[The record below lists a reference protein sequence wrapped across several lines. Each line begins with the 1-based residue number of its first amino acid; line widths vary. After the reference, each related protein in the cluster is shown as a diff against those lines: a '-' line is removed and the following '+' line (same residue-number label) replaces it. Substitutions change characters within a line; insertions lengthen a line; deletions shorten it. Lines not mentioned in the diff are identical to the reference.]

1 MPRKRHQESGPTP
14 IGSGAAEHGPGP
26 GEPVSPGSGSRRARP
41 IARLNVPVSG
51 PVPGPVSGAIEH
63 SRPAELR
70 PHKAPHE
77 EAFDAALRPRSF
89 DEYIGQSRVTDN
101 LRVFVE
107 AARRRGD
114 ALDHVLFCGPPGLGK
129 TTLAHLIAGALGV
142 TLRPV
147 GAPAIEHKGTLA
159 SYLTGLGE
167 RDVLFIDEIHRLQ
180 PVVEEYLYPAMED
193 FRIEIPVGEGPA
205 AQLLHMAL
213 PRFTLVGAT
222 TRTGLLTSPLR
233 DRFGIVLRLDYYT
246 PTELAEIARRSAL
259 RLDVQL
265 SARGCLAIGQRARGT
280 PRIANRLL
288 RRVRDFAEVESDGR
302 IDEPA
307 CGEWLSR
314 LGVDK
319 QGLDDMDRTL
329 LRAVIERFDG
339 GPVGIESLAAAVS
352 EEADT
357 LEDVYE
363 PYLIQEG
370 FLSRTPRGRVATR
383 RAYEHLGLQI
393 LQERPDPNTQQKL
406 F

>member
-1 MPRKRHQESGPTP
+1 MPRKRHVDAAAPT
-14 IGSGAAEHGPGP
+14 AVRAD
-26 GEPVSPGSGSRRARP
+26 EPA
-41 IARLNVPVSG
+41 
-51 PVPGPVSGAIEH
+51 EH
-63 SRPAELR
+63 SRPLPQSGPHARLAELQPVR
-70 PHKAPHE
+70 GPHE
-77 EAFDAALRPRSF
+77 DPLDAALRPRSF
-89 DEYIGQSRVTDN
+89 DEYIGQRRVVDN

-107 AARRRGD
+107 AAKRRGE

-129 TTLAHLIAGALGV
+129 TTLAHLIASALGSN
-142 TLRPV
+142 LRPV

-180 PVVEEYLYPAMED
+180 VVVEEYLYPAMED
-193 FRIEIPVGEGPA
+193 FRIEIPVGDGPA
-205 AQLLHMAL
+205 AQLIHMTL

-246 PTELAEIARRSAL
+246 PAELAEIVRRSAL
-259 RLDVQL
+259 RLGVEV
-265 SARGCLAIGQRARGT
+265 SARACRTIGERARGT

-288 RRVRDFAEVESDGR
+288 RRVRDFAEVEADGVVDDPR
-302 IDEPA
+302 
-307 CGEWLSR
+307 CGEWLTR
-314 LGVDK
+314 LGVDGR
-319 QGLDDMDRTL
+319 GLDEMDRAL
-329 LRAVIERFDG
+329 LRTIITRFDG

-352 EEADT
+352 EESDT

-370 FLSRTPRGRVATR
+370 FLMRTPRGRVAAR
-383 RAYEHLGLQI
+383 LAYEHLGIPL
-393 LQERPDPNTQQKL
+393 RGGPPGDPSAAPGGGQQRL

>member
-1 MPRKRHQESGPTP
+1 MPRKRHVDAGAVPS
-14 IGSGAAEHGPGP
+14 SGAGAPQAVGP
-26 GEPVSPGSGSRRARP
+26 A
-41 IARLNVPVSG
+41 
-51 PVPGPVSGAIEH
+51 EH
-63 SRPAELR
+63 SRPVPSSGGAARLAELR
-70 PHKAPHE
+70 PGKAAHE
-77 EAFDAALRPRSF
+77 DAFDAALRPRSF
-89 DEYIGQSRVTDN
+89 DEYIGQGRVVDN

-107 AARRRGD
+107 AARRRGE

-129 TTLAHLIAGALGV
+129 TTLAHLIAGALNVG
-142 TLRPV
+142 LRPI

-193 FRIEIPVGEGPA
+193 FRIEIPVGDGPA
-205 AQLLHMAL
+205 AQLIHMSL

-246 PTELAEIARRSAL
+246 PSELAEIVRRSAL
-259 RLDVQL
+259 RLGVEI
-265 SARGCLAIGQRARGT
+265 SARACRTIGQRARGT

-288 RRVRDFAEVESDGR
+288 RRVRDFAEVEADGV
-302 IDEPA
+302 IDDPA

-314 LGVDK
+314 LGVDPR
-319 QGLDDMDRTL
+319 GLDEMDRML
-329 LRAVIERFDG
+329 LRTIITRFDG

-352 EEADT
+352 EESDT

-370 FLSRTPRGRVATR
+370 FLSRTSRGRVASR
-383 RAYEHLGLQI
+383 LSYEHLGIPL
-393 LQERPDPNTQQKL
+393 RGGAHDPTTGDQQRL

>member
-1 MPRKRHQESGPTP
+1 MSAMPRKRHVDAEPSTHP
-14 IGSGAAEHGPGP
+14 AEHSLPSSLP
-26 GEPVSPGSGSRRARP
+26 RAVSPAPSERPSTDKARP
-41 IARLNVPVSG
+41 KTRSFVGGYEDPAPSIGRQADLVP
-51 PVPGPVSGAIEH
+51 
-63 SRPAELR
+63 SRA
-70 PHKAPHE
+70 AHE

-89 DEYIGQSRVTDN
+89 DEYIGQRRVVEN
-101 LRVFVE
+101 LKVFVE
-107 AARRRGD
+107 AARRRGE

-129 TTLAHLIAGALGV
+129 TTLAHLISASLGV

-147 GAPAIEHKGTLA
+147 GAPAIDHKGTLA
-159 SYLTGLGE
+159 SYLTSLGE

-193 FRIEIPVGEGPA
+193 YRIEIPVGEGPA
-205 AQLLHMAL
+205 AQLIHMTL

-233 DRFGIVLRLDYYT
+233 DRFGIVLRLDYYS
-246 PTELAEIARRSAL
+246 PVELAEIARRSAL
-259 RLDVQL
+259 RLHVPISD
-265 SARGCLAIGQRARGT
+265 AACHTIGQRARGT

-288 RRVRDFAEVESDGR
+288 RRVRDFAEVEQNGF
-302 IDEPA
+302 IDDPY
-307 CGEWLSR
+307 CGKWLDR

-319 QGLDDMDRTL
+319 LGLDDMDRTL
-329 LRAVIERFDG
+329 LRTVIERFDG

-352 EEADT
+352 EESDT

-370 FLSRTPRGRVATR
+370 FLTRTPRGRVATR
-383 RAYEHLGLQI
+383 RAYQHLGLP
-393 LQERPDPNTQQKL
+393 EPVAVPVSQQRL